1 MRLVG
6 GGVSLLKS
14 EDHFPPVRVGLPRK
28 HSEMEICVQV
38 GSWAMKQH
46 MKKSLTLANNR
57 AGQSEVNCDAA
68 YHCQQLESCTAP
80 QRLS

>member
-1 MRLVG
+1 MRLV

-14 EDHFPPVRVGLPRK
+14 KDHFPPVRVGLPRK

-46 MKKSLTLANNR
+46 MKKSLTLANR

-68 YHCQQLESCTAP
+68 YPCQQLESCTAP